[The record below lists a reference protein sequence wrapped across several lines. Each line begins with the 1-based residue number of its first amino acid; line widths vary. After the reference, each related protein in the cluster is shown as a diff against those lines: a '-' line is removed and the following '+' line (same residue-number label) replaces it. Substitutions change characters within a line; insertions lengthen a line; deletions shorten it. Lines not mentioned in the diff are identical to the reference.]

1 MTQQGVES
9 NTADSTKVSLPKGPT
24 VSSLTTSALSSN
36 GRDNMSAVPIN
47 ASPTIRRTATS
58 ESRKNT
64 TPATPPTLPQANRSA
79 GSTEQTTPVH
89 ETQEERSRSTALSSM
104 ATSAKTLKQNQRVPT
119 TPRLASSSILNGL
132 ESSLSTDSQM
142 SAKITAPAAL
152 NIPGDDITSSR
163 SMTATV
169 SEKSATMKSSTAL
182 NKTTD
187 VKESLYPGQ
196 RVQLSTLTLTTLRTA
211 ASRTTISG
219 TQEGE
224 TIGAPPPQHAA
235 QLPETAAAH
244 LIALIPSSSGT
255 TQPSDRTGSSQASP
269 KPTQS
274 SSPGAR
280 DCAPDKY
287 PAEGGVADNSYYA
300 YSELSLVLVALH
312 CQPQTIEVVL
322 SSCFLKTYRWILR
335 EGTFSGCP
343 SVSKIEEDHRV
354 QVFVLEKKEGTCG
367 LCLSVTL
374 AFNLF
379 HFVTS
384 DTFYLRSRV
393 TLCDKREGRPCQPK
407 SSPGRNRAW
416 EIPMQGRLKTGAG
429 WVVIPLTCSETPP
442 TFMSSHSS
450 LNPEAWIAVFILMV
464 IGLML

>member
-1 MTQQGVES
+1 
-9 NTADSTKVSLPKGPT
+9 
-24 VSSLTTSALSSN
+24 
-36 GRDNMSAVPIN
+36 
-47 ASPTIRRTATS
+47 
-58 ESRKNT
+58 
-64 TPATPPTLPQANRSA
+64 
-79 GSTEQTTPVH
+79 
-89 ETQEERSRSTALSSM
+89 M
-104 ATSAKTLKQNQRVPT
+104 ATSAKTLKHNQRAPT
-119 TPRLASSSILNGL
+119 TPRLASSSIINGL

-152 NIPGDDITSSR
+152 NIPGDDVTSSR
-163 SMTATV
+163 SMTAAV

-196 RVQLSTLTLTTLRTA
+196 RVQLSTLTLTTLGTA

-224 TIGAPPPQHAA
+224 TIGAPHPSMVSTLSETHHGSATRTPSGPVESAPGALTAAA
-235 QLPETAAAH
+235 QSPETAAAH

-280 DCAPDKY
+280 ACAPDKY

-300 YSELSLVLVALH
+300 YSKLSLVLVALH

-354 QVFVLEKKEGTCG
+354 QVFVLETKEDQPLFSGDASSAG
-367 LCLSVTL
+367 SPCLHQYCLHNAQLQS
-374 AFNLF
+374 
-379 HFVTS
+379 
-384 DTFYLRSRV
+384 
-393 TLCDKREGRPCQPK
+393 
-407 SSPGRNRAW
+407 
-416 EIPMQGRLKTGAG
+416 
-429 WVVIPLTCSETPP
+429 
-442 TFMSSHSS
+442 
-450 LNPEAWIAVFILMV
+450 NPEVFPYATIPVLCTGDVIIILGIFMDPQLSSVLENRPFPLGKRLYMV
-464 IGLML
+464 FGVISIDPDRFAPVANEAFAR